1 MFTSLTIALSREYL
15 TGFSKRKADRRRRF
29 AEKMKKEMKT
39 ERKRLQVEL
48 REKIKKSNRDVP
60 EVAHLLDDEEV
71 EEEKDE
77 PNVYELPEAT
87 VTISSITDNQLRQE
101 NVFLGNNTKIER
113 ATASGDENDVSAVVD
128 RKKQS
133 KEMNRTAMKKLKKSK
148 AYKRVVQVGRDKN
161 RKRSKRGLKKKK

>member
-29 AEKMKKEMKT
+29 AEKMKKELKT

-101 NVFLGNNTKIER
+101 NVFLGNNTVRILIFRIIYHNFRLKWFIILYY
-113 ATASGDENDVSAVVD
+113 
-128 RKKQS
+128 
-133 KEMNRTAMKKLKKSK
+133 LKKICFSSVILLTQFK
-148 AYKRVVQVGRDKN
+148 
-161 RKRSKRGLKKKK
+161 